1 MPPNG
6 TRGSEATTALTNT
19 APASTRRAS
28 AVPRA
33 ISAVQIDAP
42 RPKAVRLASATAA
55 SASAARTIAEIG
67 RASWRE
73 RVCTY
78 VEISVVAVTLKQKKH
93 NIHITNTIFLYDIQT
108 KIN

>member
-55 SASAARTIAEIG
+55 SASAARTIAAAGPKVRSEEHTSELQSLMRNSYAG
-67 RASWRE
+67 F
-73 RVCTY
+73 C
-78 VEISVVAVTLKQKKH
+78 LKKKTH
-93 NIHITNTIFLYDIQT
+93 LKHADY
-108 KIN
+108 